1 MQQPTQAPA
10 KWQLSQDGLG
20 YLVILSSSSSS
31 SEEEDNN
38 REEVVD
44 ARLAIKTETIRIG
57 SSESDC
63 TVCLNNPS
71 INPIHL
77 IININKITYQAT
89 LQGIGQTGITLNDQ
103 HIQPSTDL
111 IQLND
116 RDSFNINQFKFRW
129 EQRWDHESIDW
140 DKFKNN
146 SQESSSSILTTIEP
160 ASPSKLIIDPNVSLR
175 RKKRKKYVYVDGRFV
190 LSQSDDVQD
199 SEDEEEQSTSES
211 QLSTSSSTDYQQ
223 QQQQSQQQQQQPR
236 RKSLLQ
242 KLLIKQAVLAH
253 HSDPTIVQS
262 GFSSSEDDEDQEE
275 DRDSSDDDLSTRM
288 TIPTDCSSAKR
299 DAIFKTTTKAKTTD
313 DIIETAS
320 PLVSNSRRS
329 ISPNAKLFS
338 KYSKNERSLIGDD
351 TSSLI
356 SFPLKSSFRK
366 DSYSVD
372 QLSNFSPPPS
382 SSSSSSSSSSK
393 VADSSTVRNNTH
405 FNSKS
410 PSFPIN
416 DHDNHPSPNQGVLRN
431 RLRSSLK
438 ATTTTTTCTSPTK
451 SEPLP
456 SSSAPVI
463 TANLPHRIIRTPRSF
478 LIKRGGSLTPLSA
491 PICGTPICEEQ
502 ELGLSNHRQDYDFG
516 SIGDSKRKVRFDGD
530 VFCLEFDQLPE
541 ELNSNLKRREIKRV
555 KVNDEEVTDSTKIIK
570 RRTTLP
576 LSTTSNSTVRARRH
590 SPRLSTPPLSSAPTA
605 TATAIPTD
613 ESDGV
618 DRSTLG
624 IESIV
629 DFSGLSISHSA
640 VDLDERVEPIQE
652 KRRRRRG
659 SMFDTINTR
668 LFPDP
673 TIARRNEG
681 ETTIACIEAR
691 GGRRMSLPSDDI
703 GRLTELIQARL
714 VHLKLTTKD
723 QSVTGIHRTH
733 SDPNPIRPS
742 SRPLSFPLPST
753 TTTFSPSLVG
763 VKELLMAPLDGIHAF
778 FKGIRNTR
786 STPLDDCLSSD
797 SDDDDDN
804 HDHAVKDGEKD
815 DVVVD
820 IDGEKDEDNDQ
831 SNVKRDKEESGIES
845 IGESLNEKK
854 SSSDEGVPTIPS
866 ASVPLLS
873 SPVLPSNEPEVTV
886 PVTRRPPGRPRKLK
900 ITTIDQNQSVEP
912 SGNLSSLPS
921 SEPDPTS
928 AQERG
933 ATDELSSSTATH
945 NRKKITHKSAD
956 LCLSSAPSYPTT
968 PTSLLTVSSSSST
981 GIRYSGRTLRPRN
994 KK

>member
-1 MQQPTQAPA
+1 MVPLHQLESSSSSSTTTTTRFPTPIHQLSTPSTTTSIPTKSSSSCSSTGALPPGALPPGAFPSAMGPDSHHTPADNSQLAYTRPSPSQQHHPASVPRSNHHQQQPINPNVLFPPGSNSRTPIQVNNYPTQPLLNTSEEHATTNKAPA
-10 KWQLSQDGLG
+10 KWQLSQEGLG

-31 SEEEDNN
+31 EEEEDNN

-89 LQGIGQTGITLNDQ
+89 LQVIEIVSISISSSSGGTAM
-103 HIQPSTDL
+103 
-111 IQLND
+111 
-116 RDSFNINQFKFRW
+116 
-129 EQRWDHESIDW
+129 DHESIDW

-160 ASPSKLIIDPNVSLR
+160 ASPSKLIIDPNVSFVE
-175 RKKRKKYVYVDGRFV
+175 KKEKYVYVDVKMKKNNLHRN
-190 LSQSDDVQD
+190 LSYLHPRLL
-199 SEDEEEQSTSES
+199 T
-211 QLSTSSSTDYQQ
+211 TNNNT
-223 QQQQSQQQQQQPR
+223 QSQQQQQQPR

-356 SFPLKSSFRK
+356 N
-366 DSYSVD
+366 

-438 ATTTTTTCTSPTK
+438 ATTTTTTCTSPTNQ
-451 SEPLP
+451 SPYPLP
-456 SSSAPVI
+456 RPRLL
-463 TANLPHRIIRTPRSF
+463 LPIFLTVSFVHR
-478 LIKRGGSLTPLSA
+478 
-491 PICGTPICEEQ
+491 EQ

-590 SPRLSTPPLSSAPTA
+590 SPRLSTPPLSSAPQQQQQQFRQMSPMVL
-605 TATAIPTD
+605 I
-613 ESDGV
+613 GQ
-618 DRSTLG
+618 RS
-624 IESIV
+624 E
-629 DFSGLSISHSA
+629 
-640 VDLDERVEPIQE
+640 
-652 KRRRRRG
+652 
-659 SMFDTINTR
+659 
-668 LFPDP
+668 
-673 TIARRNEG
+673 
-681 ETTIACIEAR
+681 
-691 GGRRMSLPSDDI
+691 
-703 GRLTELIQARL
+703 
-714 VHLKLTTKD
+714 
-723 QSVTGIHRTH
+723 
-733 SDPNPIRPS
+733 
-742 SRPLSFPLPST
+742 
-753 TTTFSPSLVG
+753 
-763 VKELLMAPLDGIHAF
+763 
-778 FKGIRNTR
+778 
-786 STPLDDCLSSD
+786 
-797 SDDDDDN
+797 
-804 HDHAVKDGEKD
+804 
-815 DVVVD
+815 
-820 IDGEKDEDNDQ
+820 
-831 SNVKRDKEESGIES
+831 
-845 IGESLNEKK
+845 
-854 SSSDEGVPTIPS
+854 
-866 ASVPLLS
+866 
-873 SPVLPSNEPEVTV
+873 
-886 PVTRRPPGRPRKLK
+886 
-900 ITTIDQNQSVEP
+900 
-912 SGNLSSLPS
+912 
-921 SEPDPTS
+921 
-928 AQERG
+928 
-933 ATDELSSSTATH
+933 
-945 NRKKITHKSAD
+945 
-956 LCLSSAPSYPTT
+956 
-968 PTSLLTVSSSSST
+968 
-981 GIRYSGRTLRPRN
+981 
-994 KK
+994 

>member
-31 SEEEDNN
+31 EEEEDNN

-89 LQGIGQTGITLNDQ
+89 LQVIGQTGITLNDQ

-116 RDSFNINQFKFRW
+116 RDSFNYQSVQVQV

-160 ASPSKLIIDPNVSLR
+160 ASPSKLIIDPNVSLVE
-175 RKKRKKYVYVDGRFV
+175 KKGKNMSMLMVDSFFLNLMMFRIVKMKKNNLHRN
-190 LSQSDDVQD
+190 LSYLHPRLLTTNNNNNHNNNNNNL
-199 SEDEEEQSTSES
+199 EE
-211 QLSTSSSTDYQQ
+211 
-223 QQQQSQQQQQQPR
+223 R
-236 RKSLLQ
+236 
-242 KLLIKQAVLAH
+242 AVLAH